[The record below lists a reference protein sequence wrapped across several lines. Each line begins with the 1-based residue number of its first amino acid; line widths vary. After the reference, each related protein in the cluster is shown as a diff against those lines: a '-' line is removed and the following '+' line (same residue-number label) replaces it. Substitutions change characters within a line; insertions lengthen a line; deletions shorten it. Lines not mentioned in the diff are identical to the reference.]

1 MASIVSRGDKE
12 MKCGPENCPITA
24 HAALSPSERK
34 VQRQSHARKLYEQGF
49 TMEVIAMQLGVSQ
62 RQISRDLEG
71 LDMTSKPLRPKG
83 GRPKGGNSR
92 RRKNTSP
99 DAAEAAKAIIE
110 GKTYKEAESDSGLS
124 NTVLRAA
131 VAREEGRR
139 EAEPTIT
146 ADMLSMTA
154 QQKLDLAIRQ
164 HKRKLDAEFVDSVA
178 AECRKQMDEIWLPNC
193 QERLDQAEELLKSR
207 IKGAMPRAKY
217 RIILSCLHVDSRKSV
232 SDGRLNEAFHAFEKL
247 ESVLCS
253 ETEMPTQRIPFPRT
267 WEERMA
273 MKSKVAATRKAKQS
287 NGKEIA
293 L

>member
-1 MASIVSRGDKE
+1 
-12 MKCGPENCPITA
+12 MKCGPENCPITT

-34 VQRQSHARKLYEQGF
+34 VRRQSLARKLYAQGF
-49 TMEVIAMQLGVSQ
+49 TMEVIATQLGVSQ
-62 RQISRDLEG
+62 RQISTDLEG
-71 LDMTSKPLRPKG
+71 LEVASKPPRPKG
-83 GRPKGGNSR
+83 GRPKGSNS

-110 GKTYKEAESDSGLS
+110 GQTYKEAESDSGLS

-178 AECRKQMDEIWLPNC
+178 AECRKQMDEIWLPDC
-193 QERLDQAEELLKSR
+193 QKRLDQAEELLKSR

-217 RIILSCLHVDSRKSV
+217 RIILSCLHADSRKSV
-232 SDGRLNEAFHAFEKL
+232 SEGRLNEAFHAFEKL

-253 ETEMPTQRIPFPRT
+253 EAEMPTPRIPFPRT

-273 MKSKVAATRKAKQS
+273 MKSKVAATRKAKRS
-287 NGKEIA
+287 NGREISPRRRMFIGTV
-293 L
+293 